1 MAMGEEFSIAGSSAR
16 FKVRSPIWV
25 GVWSLLTIG
34 IYSIVWVYKTA
45 REVSDYGKAKNYDLG
60 QNPTNTG
67 LAVFPGGLVIIPA
80 VIAFI
85 RHTRRI
91 QQAERIAGRSDVLNG
106 WIALILYLVFS
117 PFYFAYLQNEL
128 NKVWAAEG
136 GPVPGGGG
144 ELPPRIEQAAP
155 DAPGPAPE
163 RVGEY
168 APPTPDEAPTRTA
181 PQPPP
186 SENPP
191 PPAG

>member
-1 MAMGEEFSIAGSSAR
+1 MGEEFSIAGSSGR

-25 GVWSLLTIG
+25 GVWSLVTVG

-67 LAVFPGGLVIIPA
+67 LAVFPGGLIIVPA
-80 VIAFI
+80 IIAFI

-91 QQAERIAGRSDVLNG
+91 QQAERVAGGSDVLNG

-136 GPVPGGGG
+136 GPVPSGAAA
-144 ELPPRIEQAAP
+144 LPPRLDQPAP

-168 APPTPDEAPTRTA
+168 APPVPDAPPPTPEA
-181 PQPPP
+181 PP
-186 SENPP
+186 SEDPPP
-191 PPAG
+191 PPAAG